1 MPNARY
7 ALTRLI
13 ATLALV
19 LSLAGAGLAPAEAS
33 AAPAHADALA
43 LDEATIADINA
54 AFASRKLT
62 SERLVRMY
70 LERIEAYDKQGPA
83 INSVLTLN
91 PKALQTAREL
101 DAERRKQGPRSKLHG
116 IPVLLKDNFDTFDLP
131 TTAGSLLLEGS
142 IPPDDAYV
150 VRRLREAGAVILGK
164 VNMSEFAY
172 GDAHSS
178 LGGRILNPHDP
189 ARSPSGSSGGTAAAI
204 AAAFASVGLGTDTSG
219 SVRDPAAVTGIVG
232 LRPTLGLL
240 SRDGIIPLALSFDTP
255 GPMTRSVYDAA
266 VTLEAMTGVDPAD
279 PATQAS
285 AGKVPADY
293 TSALTGKAL
302 AGARIGVA
310 RQFMGGDGDV
320 DWVVEVALR
329 TMADAGA
336 TLVEVKIPTWLVDS
350 TRSFDRAMHFP
361 EFKLQIEQYLATTGP
376 TYPKTLADLLARAE
390 KIAVPRADGAGP
402 SPWRWGMFKAE
413 AASGST
419 QDYDY
424 LAVRDH
430 GVPMVRAVIEGLMA
444 KHGLD
449 AVVYPTSSAPAWT
462 WLPHESRGAK
472 VSSPILLS
480 SVSGFPELSVPAG
493 FTSGRLPV
501 GISFLGL
508 RFTESRLLALGHS
521 FEQLQHARRLPR
533 YTPLLPGESIERR

>member
-1 MPNARY
+1 MCI
-7 ALTRLI
+7 RLI
-13 ATLALV
+13 AALV
-19 LSLAGAGLAPAEAS
+19 VALGLLGPELTLAEAS
-33 AAPAHADALA
+33 AAPARGGVIA
-43 LDEATIADINA
+43 LDDATIADLDA
-54 AFASRKLT
+54 AFEARKLT

-70 LERIEAYDKQGPA
+70 LERIKAYDKRGPA
-83 INSVLTLN
+83 INSVLVLN
-91 PKALQTAREL
+91 PTALQTARAL

-131 TTAGSLLLEGS
+131 TTAGSLMLEGS

-219 SVRDPAAVTGIVG
+219 SVRDPAALTGIVG
-232 LRPTLGLL
+232 LRPTTGLL

-266 VTLEAMTGVDPAD
+266 ATLEVMTGVDPAD

-285 AGKVPADY
+285 AGKLRTDY

-310 RQFMGGDGDV
+310 RQFMGADGDV
-320 DWVVEVALR
+320 DWVIEVALR
-329 TMADAGA
+329 AMTDAGA
-336 TLVEVKIPTWLVDS
+336 TVVEVKFPKWLVDS

-361 EFKLQIEQYLATTGP
+361 EFKEQIERYLATTGP
-376 TYPKTLADLLARAE
+376 TYPKTLADLIVRAE

-402 SPWRWGMFKAE
+402 SPWRWGVFKAE

-419 QDYDY
+419 KDYDY
-424 LAVRDH
+424 LAVHDH
-430 GVPMVRAVIEGLMA
+430 GIPMVRATIEGLMA
-444 KHGLD
+444 KHELD
-449 AVVYPTSSAPAWT
+449 AVVYPTSATPAWT
-462 WLPHESRGAK
+462 WLPHEGRGAK
-472 VSSPILLS
+472 AQSPILLS

-508 RFTESRLLALGHS
+508 RFTESKLLALGHS
-521 FEQLQHARRLPR
+521 FEQLQHARRLPQ
-533 YTPLLPGESIERR
+533 YTPLLPGEGIER